1 MEFIIKQDLKILK
14 NELSCVCRRTLN
26 MKKQAFAE
34 TAAKLYTEKFM
45 TLESIAKQLNVNE
58 RTLRRW
64 KAADNWRNK
73 RLEYIKSKM
82 TFHEDLYN
90 FGRALLE
97 TIKTDLAN
105 GERVEPSR
113 LHTVTKIM
121 TLLKNVKT
129 YEGKFLNDKHA
140 PKKTQHRE
148 ISPETI
154 REIEEKILGIT
165 YEG

>member
-1 MEFIIKQDLKILK
+1 MSYLVYAGGTQ
-14 NELSCVCRRTLN
+14 N
-26 MKKQAFAE
+26 MKKHVLAE
-34 TAAKLYTEKFM
+34 TAAKLYTENFM

-64 KAADNWRNK
+64 KSADNWENK
-73 RLEYIKSKM
+73 RLEYIKSKT

-90 FGRALLE
+90 FGRTLLE
-97 TIKTDLAN
+97 SIKTDISN
-105 GERVEPSR
+105 GKRVEPSR

-129 YEGKFLNDKHA
+129 YEDKVLNDKHT
-140 PKKTQHRE
+140 PKKANHRE
-148 ISPETI
+148 ISPEII

-165 YEG
+165 YEE

>member
-1 MEFIIKQDLKILK
+1 MSYLVYAGGTQ
-14 NELSCVCRRTLN
+14 N
-26 MKKQAFAE
+26 MKKHVLAE

-64 KAADNWRNK
+64 KSADNWENK
-73 RLEYIKSKM
+73 RIEYLKSKT

-90 FGRALLE
+90 FGRTLLE
-97 TIKTDLAN
+97 TIKADISN

-129 YEGKFLNDKHA
+129 YEDKVLNDKHT
-140 PKKTQHRE
+140 PKKANHRE
-148 ISPETI
+148 ISPEII

-165 YEG
+165 YEE

>member
-1 MEFIIKQDLKILK
+1 MSYLVYAGGTQ
-14 NELSCVCRRTLN
+14 N
-26 MKKQAFAE
+26 MKKHVLAE
-34 TAAKLYTEKFM
+34 TAIKLYTEKFM

-64 KAADNWRNK
+64 KSVDNWENK
-73 RLEYIKSKM
+73 RLEYIKSKT

-90 FGRALLE
+90 LGRTLLE
-97 TIKTDLAN
+97 SIKTDISN

-113 LHTVTKIM
+113 LHTITKIM

-129 YEGKFLNDKHA
+129 YEDKVLNDKHT
-140 PKKTQHRE
+140 PKKANHRE
-148 ISPETI
+148 ISPEII

-165 YEG
+165 YEE

>member
-1 MEFIIKQDLKILK
+1 MSYLVYAGGIQ
-14 NELSCVCRRTLN
+14 N
-26 MKKQAFAE
+26 MKKHVLAE
-34 TAAKLYTEKFM
+34 TAIKLYTEKFM

-64 KAADNWRNK
+64 KSADNWENK
-73 RLEYIKSKM
+73 RLEYIKSKT

-90 FGRALLE
+90 FGRTLLE
-97 TIKTDLAN
+97 TIKADISN
-105 GERVEPSR
+105 GKRVEHSR

-121 TLLKNVKT
+121 TLIKNVKT
-129 YEGKFLNDKHA
+129 YEDKVLNDKYSPEKA
-140 PKKTQHRE
+140 NNRE

-165 YEG
+165 YEE

>member
-1 MEFIIKQDLKILK
+1 MSYLVYAGGTQ
-14 NELSCVCRRTLN
+14 N
-26 MKKQAFAE
+26 MKKHILAE
-34 TAAKLYTEKFM
+34 TAAKLYTENFM

-64 KAADNWRNK
+64 KSADNWENK
-73 RLEYIKSKM
+73 RIEYLKSKT

-90 FGRALLE
+90 FGRTLLE
-97 TIKTDLAN
+97 TIKADISN

-113 LHTVTKIM
+113 LHAVTKIM

-129 YEGKFLNDKHA
+129 YEDKVLNDKYSHEK
-140 PKKTQHRE
+140 PNNRE

-165 YEG
+165 YEE

>member
-1 MEFIIKQDLKILK
+1 MSYLVYAGGTQ
-14 NELSCVCRRTLN
+14 N
-26 MKKQAFAE
+26 MKKHVLAE
-34 TAAKLYTEKFM
+34 TATKLYTEKFM

-64 KAADNWRNK
+64 KSADNWENK
-73 RLEYIKSKM
+73 RIEYLKSKT

-90 FGRALLE
+90 FGRTLLE
-97 TIKTDLAN
+97 TIKADISN

-129 YEGKFLNDKHA
+129 YEDKVLNDKHT
-140 PKKTQHRE
+140 PKKVNHRE

-154 REIEEKILGIT
+154 REIEERILGIT
-165 YEG
+165 YEE